1 MLQITSRAVAVL
13 TEERADRGV
22 PNSFGLRVEQD
33 QSDSTARL
41 RLAFTE
47 QPAAGDHVTE
57 SNGVRMFVASDIA
70 EVVAQQAIDA
80 SEHSGLVLRDQS
92 EVVEEQ

>member
-13 TEERADRGV
+13 TEERAGRGV
-22 PNSFGLRVEQD
+22 PDTFGLRVEQD

-47 QPAAGDHVTE
+47 KPVAGDQVTE
-57 SNGVRMFVASDIA
+57 CKGVRMFVASDIA
-70 EVVAQQAIDA
+70 DVVAEQAIDA
-80 SEHSGLVLRDQS
+80 SEGSGLVLRDQS
-92 EVVEEQ
+92 DVVEG